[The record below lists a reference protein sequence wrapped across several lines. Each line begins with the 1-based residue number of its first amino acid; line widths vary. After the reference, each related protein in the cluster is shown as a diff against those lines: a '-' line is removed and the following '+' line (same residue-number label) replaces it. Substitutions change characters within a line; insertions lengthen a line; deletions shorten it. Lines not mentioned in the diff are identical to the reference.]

1 MPMATIDRE
10 RHDRVRRALQEAKL
24 DALICRLPEHVVL
37 LSGYYP
43 QIGASIVVFPA
54 EGEPTLLMP
63 RMETELADRGW
74 IDDRRLFDTWQNRYA
89 SPLDNLSRLLEQ
101 AVAEKGLK
109 GKAVGYEGSFETIA
123 PNQLSGEPTGV
134 GAPTLDLI
142 RRTVGGER
150 LRDAT
155 DVLYATRAR
164 KTPTEI
170 ERIRIA
176 NEVAAIGLRAF
187 KEHAVAGAREVEVS
201 AAVEGAIRREGC
213 GHRGARFAFAWGQV
227 NSGLA
232 TSENWGYPVSSDR
245 KLERGDLVVIELGVV
260 VDGYWADVTR
270 TVSVGPASDRQREVY
285 DLVKRAHTA
294 SLAAVR
300 PGMAGAEVDAAGRAI
315 IVAGGYGENFVHH
328 TGHGIGFRYHEP
340 IPFVAP
346 GSPHTIEQGHIFS
359 IEPGIYERGFGG
371 CRIEDI
377 CLCTESGGELFSPAD
392 VPLD

>member
-1 MPMATIDRE
+1 MATIDRE
-10 RHDRVRRALQEAKL
+10 RHDRVRQALQEAKL
-24 DALICRLPEHVVL
+24 NALICRLPEQVVL

-63 RMETELADRGW
+63 RMETALADRGW
-74 IDDRRLFDTWQNRYA
+74 IDNRRLYDTWQNRYPP
-89 SPLDNLSRLLEQ
+89 PLENLARLLAQ
-101 AVAEKGLK
+101 TVVDKRLANRS
-109 GKAVGYEGSFETIA
+109 VGYEGGFETFA
-123 PNQLSGEPTGV
+123 PNQLAGEPTGV
-134 GAPTLDLI
+134 GAATLDLI
-142 RRTVGGER
+142 RRAVGGDR

-155 DVLYATRAR
+155 DMLYQLRAR
-164 KTPTEI
+164 KTAIEV

-187 KEHAVAGAREVEVS
+187 KEHAVAGAREVDVS

-213 GHRGARFAFAWGQV
+213 GYKGARFAFAWGQV
-227 NSGLA
+227 TSGPA
-232 TSENWGYPVSSDR
+232 TSENWGYPVSSAR
-245 KLERGDLVVIELGVV
+245 ALARGDLVVIELGVV

-270 TVSVGPASDRQREVY
+270 TVAVGSADDRQREVY
-285 DLVKRAHTA
+285 DLVKRAHDA
-294 SLAAVR
+294 SLALVR
-300 PGMAGAEVDAAGRAI
+300 PGARAEAVDAAGREI
-315 IVAGGYGENFVHH
+315 IAAGGYGEDFVHH

-346 GSPHTIEQGHIFS
+346 GSAHALEQGHLFS
-359 IEPGIYERGFGG
+359 IEPGIYRRGFGG

-377 CLCTESGGELFSPAD
+377 CLCTDTGGELMAPVD